1 MLHALYMATKPSLV
15 ITFLGSQETSST
27 VAASSAT
34 NDLVDPVANRE
45 APVSSDENTADDVDD
60 LDQQA
65 DNAVAAFVNCQ
76 QDRLDIV
83 LDENSGNPSLVHG
96 LALLGYGVLVGKD
109 GLRVDA
115 VDGGNDRKIVLELVE
130 VGLGRV
136 DCAIERVDER
146 GVERTVRKLRDDVR
160 KVELCDWLACGIDS

>member
-1 MLHALYMATKPSLV
+1 MLHALYVPAELSLI
-15 ITFLGSQETSST
+15 ITLLGSQETSST

-34 NDLVDPVANRE
+34 NNFVDPVTNRE

-65 DNAVAAFVNCQ
+65 DNAVAALVNCQ
-76 QDRLDIV
+76 QDGLDIV
-83 LDENSGNPSLVHG
+83 LDENSRNPSLVHG
-96 LALLGYGVLVGKD
+96 LALLGHSVLVGED
-109 GLRVDA
+109 RLGVDA
-115 VDGGNDRKIVLELVE
+115 VDGGNNREVVLELVE

-146 GVERTVRKLRDDVR
+146 GVEGTVRKL
-160 KVELCDWLACGIDS
+160 

>member
-1 MLHALYMATKPSLV
+1 MLHVLYILAEFSLI

-96 LALLGYGVLVGKD
+96 LALLGHGVLVGED
-109 GLRVDA
+109 GFRVDA
-115 VDGGNDRKIVLELVE
+115 VDGGNDREVVLELVE
-130 VGLGRV
+130 VGFGCV

-146 GVERTVRKLRDDVR
+146 RVERTVRKLRDDV
-160 KVELCDWLACGIDS
+160 